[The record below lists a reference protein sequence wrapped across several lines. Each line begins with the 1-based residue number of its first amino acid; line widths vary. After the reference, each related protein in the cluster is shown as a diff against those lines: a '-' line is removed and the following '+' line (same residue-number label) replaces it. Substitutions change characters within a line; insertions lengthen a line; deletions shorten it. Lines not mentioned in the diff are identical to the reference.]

1 MAGLTDGKDV
11 ILFDLDGVLIDS
23 EPQHFRAWRRTMRQ
37 YGVEIDFETYKPC
50 IGSTN
55 GILFRIFQDAY
66 GFDVTE
72 HPDLEEEYR
81 KIRKAV
87 EREEG
92 VIPMPDV
99 REVVRE
105 LRERGYR
112 MAVASSSPP
121 DYIEYCTEDI
131 GVRDCFSVL
140 FSGRNALHPKPA
152 PDTFLMALEKLGG
165 TPDEC
170 VVVEDSENGSK
181 AARAAGMLCIG
192 IENPGSGDQDL
203 SAADIKIT
211 KLTGLLTLLP
221 GPGKDAE

>member
-1 MAGLTDGKDV
+1 
-11 ILFDLDGVLIDS
+11 
-23 EPQHFRAWRRTMRQ
+23 
-37 YGVEIDFETYKPC
+37 
-50 IGSTN
+50 
-55 GILFRIFQDAY
+55 
-66 GFDVTE
+66 
-72 HPDLEEEYR
+72 
-81 KIRKAV
+81 
-87 EREEG
+87 
-92 VIPMPDV
+92 MPDV

-181 AARAAGMLCIG
+181 AARTAG
-192 IENPGSGDQDL
+192 PDGSRGCARTQRWK
-203 SAADIKIT
+203 SATARRYSR
-211 KLTGLLTLLP
+211 GACP
-221 GPGKDAE
+221 S